1 LKLPVGPEV
10 PPPKPALLRY
20 RRTGGQEDRS
30 TGGQEYR
37 RTGVQEDRVR
47 NQRFRET
54 AVSRSVHGDPSD
66 EDFLLNS

>member
-20 RRTGGQEDRS
+20 RS
-30 TGGQEYR
+30 TGGQEFR
-37 RTGVQEDRVR
+37 SSGVQESEEISDF
-47 NQRFRET
+47 FRET